1 MMLERG
7 VFMEAKRVEDSK
19 SEQIQII
26 FNSHI
31 NGNKRLFGGQ
41 LLQWIDTVGAVVA
54 RRHACREVTTAC
66 IDNLQF
72 RAGVMVNSTLVLIG
86 KMTYVGR
93 TSMEVRVDT
102 FVEAL
107 GGMRKLVNTAYL
119 VFVALD
125 ENQRPAEVPKL
136 MLENE
141 QERDEFENGRRRQ
154 ALRKERRNQGY

>member
-1 MMLERG
+1 MLKPNHTVYYLQKLDLLLPHHSGNVRRIIRG
-7 VFMEAKRVEDSK
+7 FRLPDSLL
-19 SEQIQII
+19 
-26 FNSHI
+26 FNRHI
-31 NGNKRLFGGQ
+31 N
-41 LLQWIDTVGAVVA
+41 
-54 RRHACREVTTAC
+54 
-66 IDNLQF
+66 F
-72 RAGVMVNSTLVLIG
+72 RAKI
-86 KMTYVGR
+86 
-93 TSMEVRVDT
+93 EAT

>member
-1 MMLERG
+1 MLERG

-31 NGNKRLFGGQ
+31 NGTKRLFGGQ

>member
-1 MMLERG
+1 
-7 VFMEAKRVEDSK
+7 MEAKRVSDSK
-19 SEQIQII
+19 SEQLQII

-72 RAGVMVNSTLVLIG
+72 REGVMVNSTLVLLG
-86 KMTYVGR
+86 KVTYVGR

-102 FVEAL
+102 FVESL
-107 GGMRKLVNTAYL
+107 SGMRELVNTAYL

-125 ENQRPAEVPKL
+125 ENQHPAEVPRL
-136 MLENE
+136 ILETD
-141 QERDEFENGRRRQ
+141 QERSEFENGRRRQ
-154 ALRKERRNQGY
+154 KLRQERRHQGY

>member
-1 MMLERG
+1 MLERG

>member
-1 MMLERG
+1 MLERG

-119 VFVALD
+119 VSVALD
-125 ENQRPAEVPKL
+125 ENQRHAEVPKL